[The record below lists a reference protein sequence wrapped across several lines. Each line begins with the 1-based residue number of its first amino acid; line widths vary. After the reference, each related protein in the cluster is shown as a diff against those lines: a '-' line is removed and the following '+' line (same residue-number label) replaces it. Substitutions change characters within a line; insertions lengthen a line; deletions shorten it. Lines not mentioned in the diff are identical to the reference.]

1 MSIQIFLQGKLLG
14 IDEFLF
20 APADQ
25 DHDQVFT
32 GRSHWISLLSEILP
46 RALLAELGLAKILLG
61 SSGGGQFLLVLPQE
75 SRDPAEA
82 FLRAA
87 AAEIAALSDGS
98 LKLLWS
104 VTENL
109 GDWSDVRRRLTEA
122 MDHRRGTPLDTGGAG
137 DLVACHSGESQPGGA
152 GDLVAGQ
159 SSGGGDLVAGQPG
172 APDLVARH
180 SATSHDYFAGHLGMR
195 LRDAESA
202 AWSPET
208 PGRILI
214 GEGKHVWSLAGS
226 SVDPLPF
233 ARHAAPSDAGTEPA
247 STANLA
253 SRAAGLKT
261 WGVLRGDVDNFGIRI
276 RRAQTIEEH
285 IQLSVMFKQF
295 FAGELEVL
303 CSMPEFWRKVTVI
316 FSGGD
321 DFAVYG
327 AWDALVGLARELERL
342 FHRFAETNLK
352 DFAGLEGK
360 TITMALALAPAR
372 DASLGAVFE
381 EAGQR
386 LEAAKSS
393 DKDCIWLLGRTL
405 EWKQFAEAAE
415 LKDSLMRMIGEFHCS
430 PQYLRDL
437 CGIYRE
443 TQSKMSRRQARRTGG
458 ERPWRYHRRIRRI
471 LSAARP
477 VARRERERNEFQKAR
492 TSLIADLI
500 GRSAV
505 TVKLRPAGRVAL
517 EWARLSAE

>member
-14 IDEFLF
+14 IDEFLL
-20 APADQ
+20 APAER

-32 GRSHWISLLSEILP
+32 GRSHWISLLSEVLP
-46 RALLAELGLAKILLG
+46 RALLAELGLSKILLG
-61 SSGGGQFLLVLPQE
+61 SSGGGQFLVVLPE
-75 SRDPAEA
+75 ETRGAANA
-82 FLRAA
+82 FLQT
-87 AAEIAALSDGS
+87 AAEEIARLSNGT
-98 LKLLWS
+98 LRLLGS

-109 GDWSDVRRRLTEA
+109 GDWSDVRKRMSEE
-122 MDHRRGTPLDTGGAG
+122 MEHRRGTPGFEPALPA
-137 DLVACHSGESQPGGA
+137 
-152 GDLVAGQ
+152 
-159 SSGGGDLVAGQPG
+159 
-172 APDLVARH
+172 
-180 SATSHDYFAGHLGMR
+180 SADASHQYFAGQLGMR

-202 AWSPET
+202 GWSPDR

-214 GEGKHVWSLAGS
+214 GEGKHMWSLTGS
-226 SVDPLPF
+226 ADALPF
-233 ARHAAPSDAGTEPA
+233 ARHAAPSEDGREPA
-247 STANLA
+247 STSTLA
-253 SRAAGLKT
+253 SRATGLGT

-285 IQLSVMFKQF
+285 IQLSVMYKQF

-316 FSGGD
+316 YAGGD

-327 AWDALVGLARELERL
+327 AWDALIALAREMERL
-342 FHRFAETNLK
+342 FHRFVEANLQ
-352 DFAGLEGK
+352 DFAGPEGK
-360 TITMALALAPAR
+360 TISMALALAPAV

-386 LEAAKSS
+386 LEAAKSA

-405 EWKQFAEAAE
+405 EWKQFAEAAD
-415 LKDSLMRMIGEFHCS
+415 LKGSLMRMVAEFGCS

-443 TQSKMSRRQARRTGG
+443 TQSKMSKRQARRLGG

-471 LSAARP
+471 LGAARQEGP
-477 VARRERERNEFQKAR
+477 ERGEFTKAR
-492 TSLIADLI
+492 TTLIADLI

>member
-14 IDEFLF
+14 IDEFLL
-20 APADQ
+20 APAEEDP
-25 DHDQVFT
+25 DRVFT
-32 GRSHWISLLSEILP
+32 GRSHWISLLSEMLP
-46 RALLAELGLAKILLG
+46 RALLSELGLAKILLG
-61 SSGGGQFLLVLPQE
+61 SSGGGQFLLVLPDE
-75 SRDPAEA
+75 SRPAAEA
-82 FLRAA
+82 FLQAA
-87 AAEIAALSDGS
+87 SAEIGGLSGGI
-98 LKLLWS
+98 LKLVWS

-109 GDWSDVRRRLTEA
+109 GDWSDVRRRLGEE
-122 MDHRRGTPLDTGGAG
+122 MDHRRGTPLHEA
-137 DLVACHSGESQPGGA
+137 GESA
-152 GDLVAGQ
+152 SEADKRWLN
-159 SSGGGDLVAGQPG
+159 
-172 APDLVARH
+172 
-180 SATSHDYFAGHLGMR
+180 ATPPAMDEAAHAYFAQHLGMK

-202 AWSPET
+202 GWSPER

-214 GEGKHVWSLAGS
+214 GEGKYTWSLTGS
-226 SVDPLPF
+226 AEALPF
-233 ARHAAPSDAGTEPA
+233 ARHAAPSDDGREPA
-247 STANLA
+247 STGTLA
-253 SRAAGLKT
+253 SRATGLAT

-316 FSGGD
+316 YSGGD

-327 AWDALVGLARELERL
+327 AWDALVALAAEVERL

-352 DFAGLEGK
+352 DFIGPEGK
-360 TITMALALAPAR
+360 TITMALALAPAS

-386 LEAAKSS
+386 LEAAKST

-405 EWKQFAEAAE
+405 EWKQFAEAAG
-415 LKDSLMRMIGEFHCS
+415 LKDSLVRMIADFGCS

-443 TQSKMSRRQARRTGG
+443 TQSKVSRRQARRTGG

-471 LSAARP
+471 LGAAQPAGPQRG
-477 VARRERERNEFQKAR
+477 EFQKAR
-492 TSLIADLI
+492 TALIADLI

-517 EWARLSAE
+517 EWARLSAEA

>member
-75 SRDPAEA
+75 SRDAAEA

-109 GDWSDVRRRLTEA
+109 GDWSDVRRRLTES
-122 MDHRRGTPLDTGGAG
+122 MDHRRGTPLDPS
-137 DLVACHSGESQPGGA
+137 LSVIPSGSEGSVGPPDPVGNATFVEQ
-152 GDLVAGQ
+152 
-159 SSGGGDLVAGQPG
+159 
-172 APDLVARH
+172 APHDA
-180 SATSHDYFAGHLGMR
+180 ASHDYFAGHLGMR

-226 SVDPLPF
+226 SIDPLPF

-405 EWKQFAEAAE
+405 EWKQFAEAAD